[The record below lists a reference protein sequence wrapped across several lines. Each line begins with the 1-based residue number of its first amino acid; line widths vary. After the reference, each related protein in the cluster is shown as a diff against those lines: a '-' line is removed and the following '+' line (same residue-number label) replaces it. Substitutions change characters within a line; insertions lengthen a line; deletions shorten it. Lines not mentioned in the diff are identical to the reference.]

1 MSYKIR
7 ISCTHKKNLSYNE
20 KKITKTNYHKN
31 IHNIEYI
38 ERKLILYKNI
48 EYIERKLILYKNKK
62 LKNFTTK
69 TLEFDC
75 NDEID
80 KDEFIK
86 FIKYMQNNG
95 YSSEKDTCIQF
106 IKVNNNNEKL
116 NNNNET
122 IFEYHFQSIREK
134 KHAIPKKRKP
144 NNSNY
149 RTQIL
154 YLK

>member
-1 MSYKIR
+1 
-7 ISCTHKKNLSYNE
+7 
-20 KKITKTNYHKN
+20 
-31 IHNIEYI
+31 
-38 ERKLILYKNI
+38 
-48 EYIERKLILYKNKK
+48 
-62 LKNFTTK
+62 
-69 TLEFDC
+69 
-75 NDEID
+75 
-80 KDEFIK
+80 
-86 FIKYMQNNG
+86 MQNNG

-106 IKVNNNNEKL
+106 IKL